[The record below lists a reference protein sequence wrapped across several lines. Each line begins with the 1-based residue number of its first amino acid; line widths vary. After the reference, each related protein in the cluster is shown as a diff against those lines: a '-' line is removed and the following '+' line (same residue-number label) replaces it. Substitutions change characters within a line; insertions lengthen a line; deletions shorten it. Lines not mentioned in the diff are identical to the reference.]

1 MNAKINRKN
10 RVSKDKKFDEQINF
24 IQKYAV
30 IILSVF
36 TFLLYIQVVN
46 FDFTGFD
53 DRTIIQDNSELLSSM
68 SNIGKV
74 FLNDAFFQ
82 GGQQQFFR
90 PLQNVT
96 FLFDNV
102 ISGGNTSM
110 YHFSNLLFHII
121 AVIALYYLLLEL
133 GFSAKISLISTLIFA
148 SSPLFNHAVVWVPGR
163 GDILLGIFSILFLL
177 YLVKY
182 LKTQDLKYLVYNFIA
197 FLFAVLSKES
207 ALLLPLIAVLFVIT
221 YDNKIL
227 LSKKSILPAISYTVI
242 VVAYFILRNSVITSQ
257 SSSQNFGIDILL
269 ENLQVLPEIIG
280 KFILPYNLSTLPNYS
295 IINIVSGILAIS
307 LIVIAMFN
315 KNANQK
321 RPLMLFAIIW
331 FVLFSIPGMLY
342 KHDFG
347 SFAYD
352 YLEHRAYVPI
362 IGMIILLNIIIQNF
376 KFTEKKSLSV
386 VLAFVVLF
394 SIFTIKNSRNYEN
407 DLTLYER
414 SIATN
419 PETAA
424 LAYLNRG
431 LIKARS
437 GNQKLAIDDFNKAA
451 EIFPEYPDAYSNRA
465 LAQSELGNKQG
476 ILEDYNKAIELNPK
490 NQIFYFNRGI
500 FKAANSNKNGAI
512 DDYTIA
518 IELNSQYK
526 DAYRNITYELNQISD
541 FAKSIEFATKG
552 IENIPNYDELYLNRG
567 IAKFQLNDKDGACA
581 DWQSASRRGNK
592 GASDLVKKY
601 CQ

>member
-1 MNAKINRKN
+1 MNAKTNRKN
-10 RVSKDKKFDEQINF
+10 RVSKDKNFDGQINF

-30 IILSVF
+30 IILSIF

-53 DRTIIQDNSELLSSM
+53 DRTIIQDNIELLSSI
-68 SNIGKV
+68 SNTGKV

-82 GGQQQFFR
+82 EGKQQFFR

-96 FLFDNV
+96 FLFDTV

-110 YHFSNLLFHII
+110 YHFSNLILHIL

-133 GFSAKISLISTLIFA
+133 GFSIKISLISSLIFA

-163 GDILLGIFSILFLL
+163 GDILLGLFSILFLF
-177 YLVKY
+177 YLIKY
-182 LKTQDLKYLVYNFIA
+182 LKTQDFKYLVYNCITFI
-197 FLFAVLSKES
+197 FAVLSKES

-221 YDNKIL
+221 YDKKIL
-227 LSKKSILPAISYTVI
+227 FSSKSIIPAISYTII
-242 VVAYFILRNSVITSQ
+242 VVAYFFLRNSVITSQ
-257 SSSQNFGIDILL
+257 SSTKNFGID
-269 ENLQVLPEIIG
+269 VLFSNFLVIPEIIG
-280 KFILPYNLSTLPNYS
+280 KFIFPYNLSTLPNYS
-295 IINIVSGILAIS
+295 AINIIFGLITIAIILLAI
-307 LIVIAMFN
+307 FN

-321 RPLMLFAIIW
+321 RPLILFAIIW

-347 SFAYD
+347 KFAYD

-362 IGMIILLNIIIQNF
+362 IGMIILLNIFIQNLNF
-376 KFTEKKSLSV
+376 SENKSLSV
-386 VLAFVVLF
+386 GLALVVFF
-394 SIFTIKNSRNYEN
+394 SIFTIINSRNYEN
-407 DLTLYER
+407 DLALYER
-414 SIATN
+414 SIKTN

-465 LAQSELGNKQG
+465 LAKSELSIKQG
-476 ILEDYNKAIELNPK
+476 ILEDYDKAIKLNPK

-500 FKAANSNKNGAI
+500 FKAANNNKNGAI
-512 DDYTIA
+512 DDYSKA
-518 IELNSQYK
+518 LELNPMYK
-526 DAYRNITYELNQISD
+526 DAYRNITYELNQVKD
-541 FAKSIEFATKG
+541 FPKAIEFANKG
-552 IENIPNYDELYLNRG
+552 IEKIPNFDELYLNRG
-567 IAKFQLNDKDGACA
+567 IAKYQLNDKNGACIDWKSA
-581 DWQSASRRGNK
+581 DRRGNK